1 MKSKCILLLTLLCF
15 SCSSQISSIENSS
28 EQITIEKKYTSLTE
42 LTPFEKV
49 DGYCEIKINKNCL
62 GSDVFML
69 NGFPIQEGISMHPNA
84 NDDSSITYDISKYN
98 YDTFVATIGKN
109 DQQQGY
115 KVKFYVYVDEEL
127 KYESNYLQEAMM
139 EDIKI
144 DISGAKKL
152 KLVVNNGGD
161 GHSFDASTWGYPTL
175 INEKDLKITSI
186 IPENINYITCFNK
199 DLDIN
204 NFSAIIK
211 YNCGYF
217 KRVNKGLSIN
227 DYDKEKVGLQEIN
240 IIYEDFSFPYKI
252 YCLEEKDFE
261 KINKKNIKEY
271 ASLND
276 RITFGK
282 EYSDGSEFSIAG
294 IRYQNGIGLHPLS
307 DTKPAYISFDVTNYN
322 RFHSVI
328 GKTRYSLRNEVC
340 FYIYG
345 DDNLLYKSKFLIP
358 SEYEVVDISI
368 LGIKTL
374 KVVIDDG
381 DDGKDYDS
389 SGLGDTFIY
398 NKL

>member
-84 NDDSSITYDISKYN
+84 NEDSSITYDISKYN
-98 YDTFVATIGKN
+98 YDTFVTTIGKN

-186 IPENINYITCFNK
+186 IPENINYITCF
-199 DLDIN
+199 LY
-204 NFSAIIK
+204 IK
-211 YNCGYF
+211 
-217 KRVNKGLSIN
+217 
-227 DYDKEKVGLQEIN
+227 
-240 IIYEDFSFPYKI
+240 
-252 YCLEEKDFE
+252 
-261 KINKKNIKEY
+261 
-271 ASLND
+271 
-276 RITFGK
+276 
-282 EYSDGSEFSIAG
+282 
-294 IRYQNGIGLHPLS
+294 
-307 DTKPAYISFDVTNYN
+307 
-322 RFHSVI
+322 
-328 GKTRYSLRNEVC
+328 
-340 FYIYG
+340 
-345 DDNLLYKSKFLIP
+345 LL
-358 SEYEVVDISI
+358 
-368 LGIKTL
+368 
-374 KVVIDDG
+374 
-381 DDGKDYDS
+381 
-389 SGLGDTFIY
+389 
-398 NKL
+398 